1 VSARL
6 LKITLIYLFIISSAN
21 ANEMM
26 IIGEKVFKGSS
37 GCANCHAM
45 NSSDGDSRKMYFD
58 RVYEVVKNGYGVM
71 PAYKNKLS
79 DNEIKAV
86 SMYIAEKSKNWKNKL
101 GSFVK

>member
-1 VSARL
+1 
-6 LKITLIYLFIISSAN
+6 
-21 ANEMM
+21 
-26 IIGEKVFKGSS
+26 
-37 GCANCHAM
+37 M
-45 NSSDGDSRKMYFD
+45 NSSDGNSRKMYFD

>member
-6 LKITLIYLFIISSAN
+6 LKILLLNIFIISSAN

-26 IIGEKVFKGSS
+26 KVGKDIFYGKS

-45 NSSDGDSRKMYFD
+45 NSSDGNVRKMYFD

-71 PAYKNKLS
+71 PAYKDKLS
-79 DNEIKAV
+79 DKEIKAV
-86 SMYIAEKSKNWKNKL
+86 SAYISEKSKNWKNKL
-101 GSFVK
+101 GSFVQ